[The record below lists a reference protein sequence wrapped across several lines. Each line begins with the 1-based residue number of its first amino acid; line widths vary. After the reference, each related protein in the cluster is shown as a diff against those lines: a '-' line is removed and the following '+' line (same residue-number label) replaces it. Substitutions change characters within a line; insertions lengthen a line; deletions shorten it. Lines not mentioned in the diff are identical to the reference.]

1 MNQLPVEP
9 YWVNAARWWIDNHP
23 GGPGEYSSFLAWLTE
38 QGVSVVKRDSYYP
51 WIDFHSAEHAVIFQL
66 RWCD

>member
-1 MNQLPVEP
+1 MNQLAVEP

-23 GGPGEYSSFLAWLTE
+23 GKSGEYPNFLRWLE
-38 QGVSVVKRDSYYP
+38 DQGVIVVARDSYYP
-51 WIDFHSAEHAVIFQL
+51 WINFHSAEHAVIFQL